1 MLPVQ
6 RTTTAIRTWLLIAG
20 TLVLIIGTSL
30 FLAPEQTNRLF
41 AWTIAPPNNRYL
53 TAAFLG
59 AAYWAGSVLEFLA
72 AREPIWARA
81 RVAIPAVWVFTTLTL
96 LATLMHINLF
106 HLNPP
111 LGTPA
116 EPLTVFLTYIWLAVY
131 TLVPIAVPIM
141 VMIQRR
147 APGGDPPRL
156 ALLPGWLRAV
166 LIFHAALLIGLGAVM
181 FVSPATGAPLW
192 PWPLTP
198 LTARAVAAWLVGIGV
213 AAGHMALENDLT
225 RDRVAFRA
233 YVAIAV
239 LQAIALLR
247 YLGDVNPADPRLW
260 LYVLGLLSFLVVG
273 VAGLLLQPAEP
284 MARSGA

>member
-1 MLPVQ
+1 MTDVQ
-6 RTTTAIRTWLLIAG
+6 LTTRAIRIWLLIAG
-20 TLVLIIGTSL
+20 TLVLIIGTAL
-30 FLAPEQTNRLF
+30 FLAPEQTDRLF

-72 AREPIWARA
+72 ARERVWANA

-96 LATLMHINLF
+96 IATLMHLNLF

-116 EPLTVFLTYIWLAVY
+116 GPLTVSLTYVWLAVY
-131 TLVPIAVPIM
+131 AIVPIAVPIM
-141 VMIQRR
+141 VAIQRR

-156 ALLPGWLRAV
+156 APLPGWLRAI
-166 LIFHAALLIGLGAVM
+166 LIIQAALLIGLGTIM
-181 FVSPATGAPLW
+181 FLAPPLGAPLW
-192 PWPLTP
+192 PWALTP
-198 LTARAVAAWLVGIGV
+198 LTSRAVAAWLVGIGV
-213 AAGHMALENDLT
+213 AAAQMAWENDLV
-225 RDRVAFRA
+225 RVRVAFRA

-247 YLGDVNPADPRLW
+247 YLGDVRLDDPRLW
-260 LYVLGLLSFLVVG
+260 LYLVGVTSFLVVG
-273 VAGLLLQPAEP
+273 LLGLWLQPSA
-284 MARSGA
+284 AQTQGR